1 MRLLRLGLLL
11 GAVALAVLA
20 FRALQGRA
28 VDVVPATTTRLKQ
41 SVVVSGRVL
50 APAKVEIG
58 ATITGRIASVTSC
71 G

>member
-1 MRLLRLGLLL
+1 MSLPRPPRWLVGVAALV
-11 GAVALAVLA
+11 AVALAVLA

-50 APAKVEIG
+50 APG
-58 ATITGRIASVTSC
+58 
-71 G
+71 